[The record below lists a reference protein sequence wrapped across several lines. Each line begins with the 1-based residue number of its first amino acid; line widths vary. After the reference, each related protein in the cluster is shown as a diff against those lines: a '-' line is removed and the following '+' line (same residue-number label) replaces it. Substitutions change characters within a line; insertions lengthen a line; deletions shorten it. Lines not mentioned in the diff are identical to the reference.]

1 MIYRAIITV
10 AVDYESKEPLS
21 QRAVQHLVAN
31 VFGHVLE
38 DADLVEL
45 SDVDPQI
52 VTLERRLG
60 VRVEQ
65 VSNREMN

>member
-21 QRAVQHLVAN
+21 QRAVERLITN

-45 SDVDPQI
+45 SDVDPQV

-65 VSNREMN
+65 VSNMDMN